1 LVQKRA
7 SAVLTT
13 YASATNAT
21 AAAAAAWQATYGVT
35 GMLLEVLLYLL
46 CYCRSRPLIAH
57 AILQNMQQHNH
68 RFRRSAAVA

>member
-13 YASATNAT
+13 YASATNA